1 MLVDVAINTAKTMRY
16 ISIFLFLILVGCK
29 NETKNKSEIGTE
41 KQSEIPTQTNDG
53 IDNSVSV
60 MWSDFTKANPEF
72 KNDGIPESDF
82 FHNNEKDAN
91 RLAELTLT
99 GKKRASSG
107 LYSLYEQYNANLPIV
122 GTKQIVTDFNR
133 KAKAIIENVS
143 VDTIPFNKISKE
155 YAELD
160 MGINIEPLEKWK
172 KAHWNFFESFLKE
185 SGQKPT
191 EEMLIVAV
199 EFKKIWPKN
208 E

>member
-1 MLVDVAINTAKTMRY
+1 MRN

-29 NETKNKSEIGTE
+29 DESKNKSEIGTE
-41 KQSEIPTQTNDG
+41 NQSEMTTEIENE
-53 IDNSVSV
+53 IDQSVSE
-60 MWSDFTKANPEF
+60 MWNNFIQSNPEF

-107 LYSLYEQYNANLPIV
+107 LYSLYQQYNADLPSV
-122 GTKQIVTDFNR
+122 GTKQIVTDFNGN
-133 KAKAIIENVS
+133 AKAIIENVS

-160 MGINIEPLEKWK
+160 MGTDIEPLEKWK
-172 KAHWNFFESFLKE
+172 KAHWEFFENFLKE

-199 EFKKIWPKN
+199 EFEKIWPKN

>member
-1 MLVDVAINTAKTMRY
+1 MRH

-29 NETKNKSEIGTE
+29 NETKNKTEIGTE
-41 KQSEIPTQTNDG
+41 NQSEMMTETEDG
-53 IDNSVSV
+53 IDQSVSE
-60 MWSDFTKANPEF
+60 MWNKFIQLNPEF
-72 KNDGIPESDF
+72 KNDEIPESDF

-99 GKKRASSG
+99 EKKRASSG
-107 LYSLYEQYNANLPIV
+107 LYSLYEQYNADLPSI
-122 GTKQIVTDFNR
+122 GTKQIVTDFNG

-143 VDTIPFNKISKE
+143 VDIIPFNKISKE

-160 MGINIEPLEKWK
+160 MGTDIEPLGKWK
-172 KAHWNFFESFLKE
+172 KAHWEFFENFLKE
-185 SGQKPT
+185 SGGKPT

-199 EFKKIWPKN
+199 EFKKIWPKD

>member
-1 MLVDVAINTAKTMRY
+1 MRH
-16 ISIFLFLILVGCK
+16 IPIFLFFILVGCK

-41 KQSEIPTQTNDG
+41 NQSEMTTETEDK
-53 IDNSVSV
+53 IDKSVSE
-60 MWSDFTKANPEF
+60 MWNDFIELNPEF
-72 KNDGIPESDF
+72 KNDEIPESDF

-107 LYSLYEQYNANLPIV
+107 LYILYEQYNADLPSV
-122 GTKQIVTDFNR
+122 GAKQIVTDFNGN
-133 KAKAIIENVS
+133 AKAIIENIS
-143 VDTIPFNKISKE
+143 VNTIPFNKISRE
-155 YAELD
+155 YAEMD
-160 MGINIEPLEKWK
+160 MGTDIEPLKKWK
-172 KAHWNFFESFLKE
+172 KAHWDFFENFLKE
-185 SGQKPT
+185 SGEKPT